1 VIGGKDHQLV
11 QAISRDTAAPDGPRW
26 FNVKYC
32 PHCKIYTAQD
42 VTYAPDLT
50 LPAVKLSELTRG
62 GGSMPAECHVGPPE
76 AIKRDW
82 EEGKRAAMTSNAE
95 VLDRAIATANANGW
109 KGSVVYPGVYR
120 SPEQLIYSHDFARA
134 LWGKEAPNDYCKI
147 TGVEMWQFHLQKMV
161 VADDPIAYLGEHI

>member
-1 VIGGKDHQLV
+1 VRYRSSSRAETRPGRAGPTQGSPAESGGKDHQLV
-11 QAISRDTAAPDGPRW
+11 RAISRGTTTPHGPRW

-82 EEGKRAAMTSNAE
+82 GRRQTS
-95 VLDRAIATANANGW
+95 L
-109 KGSVVYPGVYR
+109 
-120 SPEQLIYSHDFARA
+120 L
-134 LWGKEAPNDYCKI
+134 
-147 TGVEMWQFHLQKMV
+147 
-161 VADDPIAYLGEHI
+161 

>member
-1 VIGGKDHQLV
+1 MTHSRKPAVSGGKDHQLV
-11 QAISRDTAAPDGPRW
+11 RAIARDTTTPHGPRW
-26 FNVKYC
+26 FNAKYC

-82 EEGKRAAMTSNAE
+82 GRRQTS
-95 VLDRAIATANANGW
+95 L
-109 KGSVVYPGVYR
+109 
-120 SPEQLIYSHDFARA
+120 L
-134 LWGKEAPNDYCKI
+134 
-147 TGVEMWQFHLQKMV
+147 
-161 VADDPIAYLGEHI
+161 